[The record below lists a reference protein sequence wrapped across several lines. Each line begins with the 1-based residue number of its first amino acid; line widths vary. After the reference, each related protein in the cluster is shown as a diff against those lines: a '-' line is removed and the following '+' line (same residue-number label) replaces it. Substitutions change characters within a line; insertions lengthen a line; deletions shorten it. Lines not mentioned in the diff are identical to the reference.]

1 MDNIAIVASSK
12 DPAGVNI
19 RNNLLELYN
28 FKKINENFDNN
39 EIYEFSEFENIKVKL
54 YLVSSDLV
62 YSENI
67 DKRINADFMVFAS
80 KHRSKEN
87 TPSFTVH
94 SIGNWGAA
102 NLGGKEKELCPCSAV
117 LMKNMFIELNNAAKD
132 SGYEITMEATHH
144 GPFVIT
150 PSIFA
155 EIGSTEKE
163 WNEKKNGEI
172 IAKSIMNGIKNEN
185 KNYRIASGLGGTHYC
200 ANFNKIVMKTDI
212 ALSFVCPK
220 YAISDLN
227 EDLLNQIL
235 QKTKEKI
242 DFILLDWK
250 GLGQEKGRIVELL
263 NKLNVKME
271 RADKI

>member
-1 MDNIAIVASSK
+1 MAIVASSQ

-19 RNNLLELYN
+19 RNSLLELYN
-28 FKKINENFDNN
+28 FKKSNENFDNN
-39 EIYEFSEFENIKVKL
+39 GIYEFSEFENIKVKL

-67 DKRINADFMVFAS
+67 DKRITSDFLVFAS

-94 SIGNWGAA
+94 SIGNWGKA
-102 NLGGKEKELCPCSAV
+102 NLGGKDRELCQSSAV
-117 LMKNMFIELNNAAKD
+117 LMRNMFIELNNAAKD

-144 GPFVIT
+144 GPIVET
-150 PSIFA
+150 PSIFV

>member
-67 DKRINADFMVFAS
+67 DKRITSDFLVFAS

-94 SIGNWGAA
+94 SIGNWGKA
-102 NLGGKEKELCPCSAV
+102 NLGGKDRELCQSSAV
-117 LMKNMFIELNNAAKD
+117 LMRNMFIELNNAAKD

-144 GPFVIT
+144 GPIVET
-150 PSIFA
+150 PSIFV